1 MIISPQAT
9 EQETKAAPLI
19 CFPVHQNFDDETK
32 RKGMD
37 IIGTEW
43 FLRVHGVVSPQFSPL
58 LVESVTHHNYLGN
71 SRGSEDTLEDGS
83 VGKDTR

>member
-1 MIISPQAT
+1 
-9 EQETKAAPLI
+9 
-19 CFPVHQNFDDETK
+19 
-32 RKGMD
+32 MD

-43 FLRVHGVVSPQFSPL
+43 FLQVHGVVSPQFSPL

-83 VGKDTR
+83 VGKDAR

>member
-1 MIISPQAT
+1 
-9 EQETKAAPLI
+9 
-19 CFPVHQNFDDETK
+19 
-32 RKGMD
+32 MD

-43 FLRVHGVVSPQFSPL
+43 FLQVHGVVSPQFSPL